1 MRVCY
6 AAQVVSRSVAVAIR
20 WCANNGK
27 FEGDHNTKSAL
38 ATAAFLEEMN
48 RPFDILKGKVFGN
61 KNPDKVPM
69 TKNNGQV
76 EKLKEFRAYLSKV
89 ALPKGSKVMSL
100 RNLLYYIDGFLE
112 MVEEILNV
120 PGLYF
125 VCPGCFNQDA
135 LENSYAILR
144 SKLENNRNPSV
155 REILILTGRLFS
167 IKILRK
173 GYWNYISEVL
183 GIKG

>member
-1 MRVCY
+1 MTSIFSKMRVCY

-27 FEGDHNTKSAL
+27 FEGDDNTKSAL

-61 KNPDKVPM
+61 KNHDKVPM

-76 EKLKEFRAYLSKV
+76 EKLKEFRTYLSEV

-125 VCPGCFNQDA
+125 VCPGRFNQDA
-135 LENSYAILR
+135 LENSFAILH
-144 SKLENNRNPSV
+144 
-155 REILILTGRLFS
+155 
-167 IKILRK
+167 
-173 GYWNYISEVL
+173 
-183 GIKG
+183 